1 MRKTTLPIFWWATS
15 LLLVIVLLTST
26 IGVQARSDVYERT
39 SAGGGPTIYLPIVI
53 TNTTSTSS
61 ADWIQQAHDAQH
73 TSASPTQ
80 VDGPFCY
87 TWKWYEAP
95 IASRAQPVVAN
106 GRLFIGSMTGMIYA
120 RNASTGA
127 PLWQYQ
133 TGGPIRNTGAI
144 AGNVVV
150 FSSHDGYTYGLASS
164 NGSLLWKSI
173 TGPSVTAPLVA
184 NNPNI
189 VIVASSNGVLSLL
202 NSLTGAISWQ
212 FQSGAPILTSPAM
225 STDGGKIFIGNEAI
239 QAIAVRS
246 SDGVELW
253 RTQLHGLS
261 LADRFPVVAGDKVI
275 FRSQPNYNFS
285 ILLREG
291 DDVMDGTYS
300 AGISQP
306 ILDDWSSDW
315 VGVRARILAYLN
327 QEPSKQTFFVLDA
340 NTGQSAGT
348 VPVLYTYGNNDTP
361 NTPVVTANGVY
372 VTYRARHGI
381 QNDSG
386 TIHVSSRYDAE
397 LGILNLNTLDI
408 TGLTSA
414 ELVSGVAQFRMT
426 SDEPSMLSMSG
437 NILYVDNWER
447 LGGINT
453 SNGDLIHVSA
463 VSNDWPE
470 CGVQCGMGTD
480 LPFFPM
486 NGGAAY
492 PFPQP
497 RVTEGVQMGGM
508 VIANNM
514 LYWKVIEAGLG
525 GLSHRTGSTCAATS
539 VWIGPNPL
547 TDETIPAAPADSVML
562 RPLADYIT
570 LDLTTPDPNPNPV
583 VVQQIQAQVGAIT
596 SAGGHLMP
604 MFLHRGY
611 TRSQIWPYNTTNP
624 CSPTPCL
631 PEITHSATGNAYW
644 FDPGELLYTM
654 ALAYPYLTSQQQL
667 AARNYMAAEMARYP
681 TLEDLPWGTNEWLK
695 QGVARE
701 TFDVDFR
708 SSINNWPPPGRNLS
722 TIYGLWLWS
731 KNTGDWSYAQ
741 SHWSDVVALFNLRK
755 GSINYYSDISGLIGY
770 ARLAAHFGYT
780 TDYNNGV
787 QAALTAMQAGLNF
800 TTFCTRAESQYPD
813 PPNETTG
820 WYAPVFYGITP
831 EVGLYLREQLGGAA
845 ETYLYSKESG
855 NGLRWWYLTRVGVH
869 AEKFESSFVAPQAAW
884 SHFLAQAYV
893 VGQPEAKLTG
903 WLDRPWARGDLYS
916 IQKLVATLQALA
928 N

>member
-1 MRKTTLPIFWWATS
+1 MRKTTLTILWGATS
-15 LLLVIVLLTST
+15 FLLVIALLTSAC
-26 IGVQARSDVYERT
+26 GVQASPDQQDGT
-39 SAGGGPTIYLPIVI
+39 TGGVGPIIYLPIV
-53 TNTTSTSS
+53 STGTVASS
-61 ADWIQQAHDAQH
+61 PADWIQQAHDAQH

-133 TGGPIRNTGAI
+133 TGGPIRNTGAV
-144 AGNVVV
+144 AGNVAV
-150 FSSHDGYTYGLASS
+150 FSSHDGYTYGLSVSS
-164 NGSLLWKSI
+164 GSLLWKSY

-184 NNPNI
+184 SNPSI
-189 VIVASSNGVLSLL
+189 LVVASSNGVLSLL
-202 NSLTGAISWQ
+202 NSSTGAISWQ
-212 FQSGAPILTSPAM
+212 FQSGAAILTSPAM
-225 STDGGKIFIGNEAI
+225 STDGQKIFIGNEAI
-239 QAIAVRS
+239 QAIAVRT

-253 RTQLHGLS
+253 RTQLYGLS
-261 LADRFPVVAGDKVI
+261 LADRFPVVVGDKVI
-275 FRSQPNYNFS
+275 YRSQPNYNFS
-285 ILLREG
+285 ILLQEG
-291 DDVMDGTYS
+291 DDVMDGTYNGGAYQTVLDSWS
-300 AGISQP
+300 A
-306 ILDDWSSDW
+306 DW

-327 QEPSKQTFFVLDA
+327 QEPSKQTFFVLNA

-361 NTPVVTANGVY
+361 NTPVVTASGVY

-386 TIHVSSRYDAE
+386 TVHVSSRYDAE
-397 LGILNLNTLDI
+397 LGILNLNTLEI

-414 ELVSGVAQFRMT
+414 EPVSGVAEFRMT
-426 SDEPSMLSMSG
+426 SDEPSVLSMSG
-437 NILYVDNWER
+437 SILYVDNWER

-453 SNGDLIHVSA
+453 SNGDLVHVSA

-470 CGVQCGMGTD
+470 CGAQCGMGTD

-486 NGGAAY
+486 SGGAAY

-497 RVTEGVQMGGM
+497 RVTEGAQHGGM

-514 LYWKVIEAGLG
+514 LYWRVIEAGLG
-525 GLSHRTGSTCAATS
+525 GLSHRTGSTCAAPI
-539 VWIGPNPL
+539 VWAGTNPL
-547 TDETIPAAPADSVML
+547 TDETTAASPDGTVML

-570 LDLTTPDPNPNPV
+570 LDLTSPDSNPNPV
-583 VVQQIQAQVGAIT
+583 VVQQIQAQVTAIT
-596 SAGGHLMP
+596 STPDHLMP
-604 MFLHRGY
+604 MFMHRGY
-611 TRSQIWPYNTTNP
+611 STSQIWPYNTTNP

-631 PEITHSATGNAYW
+631 PEITHIARGNAYW
-644 FDPGELLYTM
+644 FDPGELLYTL
-654 ALAYPYLTSQQQL
+654 ALAYPYLTVQQQL

-701 TFDVDFR
+701 TFDVAFR
-708 SSINNWPPPGRNLS
+708 SSISNWPPPGRNLA
-722 TIYGLWLWS
+722 TLYGLWLWS

-741 SHWSDVVALFNLRK
+741 SHWSDVVALYNLRK
-755 GSINYYSDISGLIGY
+755 GSINYYSDISGLIGF
-770 ARLAAHFGYT
+770 ARMAAHFGYT

-800 TTFCTRAESQYPD
+800 TAFRTRAKSQYPD

-820 WYAPVFYGITP
+820 WYAPVFYGMTP

-845 ETYLYSKESG
+845 EIL
-855 NGLRWWYLTRVGVH
+855 
-869 AEKFESSFVAPQAAW
+869 
-884 SHFLAQAYV
+884 
-893 VGQPEAKLTG
+893 
-903 WLDRPWARGDLYS
+903 
-916 IQKLVATLQALA
+916 LVLQENLETDCAGGI
-928 N
+928 